1 MAFGATSFQSAFA
14 PNRNN
19 PFKSVT
25 LSINSLQVAIAPK
38 SNHNDNTQDY
48 YWNCSNCNT
57 NNHPTRNR
65 LPCRNC
71 GVMDSDR
78 LRIKANGFYQF
89 GIIES
94 PKTSLL
100 PKDPPFFIRYDSFL
114 LFKLV

>member
-1 MAFGATSFQSAFA
+1 MAFAAMSTQSVFA
-14 PNRNN
+14 PNCNN
-19 PFKSVT
+19 SFGSVT

-38 SNHNDNTQDY
+38 SKHADNTQDFN

-57 NNHPTRNR
+57 DNHPTRNR
-65 LPCRNC
+65 LPCINC

-100 PKDPPFFIRYDSFL
+100 PKNPPFFIRMIRFC
-114 LFKLV
+114 F